1 MFKIDVKPIIGCG
14 SVATATVPDSQSTS
28 TDSGG
33 SSSGGGCSTQQ
44 VESSEPETSTEL
56 EDVAEQQAALL
67 RSLLQ
72 LHDTQSTQCALVY
85 GIILSSQCLSPC
97 IYIYID

>member
-14 SVATATVPDSQSTS
+14 SMATATVPDSQYTS

-33 SSSGGGCSTQQ
+33 GSSGGCSTQQ

-67 RSLLQ
+67 QSLLQ
-72 LHDTQSTQCALVY
+72 LHDTQSTQRALVY
-85 GIILSSQCLSPC
+85 GITLSSQCLSPC
-97 IYIYID
+97 IYT